1 VDRWTLGCPAWT
13 VTCLDSTCRQ
23 ALWAYPPRQFSAVEL
38 SELLGVAR
46 TQPVAGGTCS
56 TVIAVA
62 DQLAR
67 TKPNRTRSRLTC
79 SLALKLPGVSL
90 DIPDQVRRTVMAG
103 GNGAW
108 LDELPGVV
116 DSLAQEWS
124 LTIGTSLA
132 GGHAALVVEVTLDDG
147 TPAVL
152 KIGVPGRDVGQ
163 EAMMLRLANGVGCA
177 TLLREDLGRQAL
189 LLERLGAPM
198 YDLVADP
205 AKRHDLLCEVAVG
218 LWRPIGPD
226 IDLPTGAR
234 LAEQYA
240 DRLPR
245 LWEQAGRPCSPA
257 TVADALDCMNRRR
270 LAHDD
275 RSAVLVHGDIHEMNA
290 LQASDGSYKLIDPAG
305 LRAEP
310 ACDLGTIV
318 RCTPDLGDDLRART
332 ERLASRTGVDATAIW
347 EWGTIHR
354 VVSGVYACSIGF
366 QPFGALL
373 LAEADRLTA

>member
-1 VDRWTLGCPAWT
+1 MVIRNMRGTTSAAAATIRAVGAGQ
-13 VTCLDSTCRQ
+13 RQ
-23 ALWAYPPRQFSAVEL
+23 GSCDH
-38 SELLGVAR
+38 
-46 TQPVAGGTCS
+46 AGG
-56 TVIAVA
+56 
-62 DQLAR
+62 L
-67 TKPNRTRSRLTC
+67 RSRVLRTIRNHGET
-79 SLALKLPGVSL
+79 LAACEDAPSCWAKTWADRPFC
-90 DIPDQVRRTVMAG
+90 
-103 GNGAW
+103 
-108 LDELPGVV
+108 
-116 DSLAQEWS
+116 WS
-124 LTIGTSLA
+124 A
-132 GGHAALVVEVTLDDG
+132 
-147 TPAVL
+147 
-152 KIGVPGRDVGQ
+152 
-163 EAMMLRLANGVGCA
+163 
-177 TLLREDLGRQAL
+177 
-189 LLERLGAPM
+189 LGAPM
-198 YDLVADP
+198 YDIVADP
-205 AKRHDLLCEVAVG
+205 VSRHNLLCEVAVR

-226 IDLPTGAR
+226 IDLPTGAK

-318 RCTPDLGDDLRART
+318 RCNPDLGDDLWART
-332 ERLASRTGVDATAIW
+332 EQLASRTGVDATAIW

-366 QPFGALL
+366 QPFGDLL

>member
-1 VDRWTLGCPAWT
+1 M
-13 VTCLDSTCRQ
+13 
-23 ALWAYPPRQFSAVEL
+23 
-38 SELLGVAR
+38 
-46 TQPVAGGTCS
+46 
-56 TVIAVA
+56 
-62 DQLAR
+62 
-67 TKPNRTRSRLTC
+67 
-79 SLALKLPGVSL
+79 SL
-90 DIPDQVRRTVMAG
+90 DIPDQVRRTVVAD
-103 GNGAW
+103 GNESW
-108 LDELPGVV
+108 LDELPRLV

-124 LTIGTSLA
+124 LTIGSSLA
-132 GGHAALVVEVTLDDG
+132 GGHVALVVEVTRADG
-147 TPAVL
+147 SPAVL

-163 EAMMLRLANGVGCA
+163 EATALRLADGRGCA
-177 TLLREDLGRQAL
+177 KLLDGDLGRQAL

-198 YDLVADP
+198 SDIVADP
-205 AKRHDLLCEVAVG
+205 ARRHDLLCDVAAR
-218 LWRPIGPD
+218 LWRPLGPD

-240 DRLPR
+240 DRLPA

-257 TVADALDCMNRRR
+257 TVTDALSCLNRRR

-275 RSAVLVHGDIHEMNA
+275 RTAVLVHGDLHELNA
-290 LQASDGSYKLIDPAG
+290 LQAGDGSYKLIDPAG

-318 RCTPDLGDDLRART
+318 RCDPDLGDDLWSRT
-332 ERLASRTGVDATAIW
+332 ERLAARTGVDATAIW

-366 QPFGALL
+366 QPFGELL

>member
-1 VDRWTLGCPAWT
+1 M
-13 VTCLDSTCRQ
+13 
-23 ALWAYPPRQFSAVEL
+23 
-38 SELLGVAR
+38 
-46 TQPVAGGTCS
+46 
-56 TVIAVA
+56 
-62 DQLAR
+62 
-67 TKPNRTRSRLTC
+67 
-79 SLALKLPGVSL
+79 SL
-90 DIPDQVRRTVMAG
+90 DIPDQVRKTVIAD
-103 GNGAW
+103 GNESW

-116 DSLAQEWS
+116 GSLAREWS
-124 LTIGTSLA
+124 LTIGSSFA
-132 GGHAALVVEVTLDDG
+132 GGHVALVVEATLADG

-152 KIGVPGRDVGQ
+152 KVGVPGRDVGP
-163 EAMMLRLANGVGCA
+163 EAMALHLADGGACARL
-177 TLLREDLGRQAL
+177 LGADAGRRAL

-198 YDLVADP
+198 HDIVADR
-205 AKRHDLLCEVAVG
+205 ASRHDLLCELAVR

-226 IDLPTGAR
+226 IDLPTGAQ
-234 LAEQYA
+234 LAEQHA

-270 LAHDD
+270 RAHDD

-318 RCTPDLGDDLRART
+318 RCNPDLGDDLRART
-332 ERLASRTGVDATAIW
+332 ERLATRTGVDATAIW

-366 QPFGALL
+366 QPFGDLL

>member
-1 VDRWTLGCPAWT
+1 M
-13 VTCLDSTCRQ
+13 
-23 ALWAYPPRQFSAVEL
+23 
-38 SELLGVAR
+38 
-46 TQPVAGGTCS
+46 
-56 TVIAVA
+56 
-62 DQLAR
+62 
-67 TKPNRTRSRLTC
+67 
-79 SLALKLPGVSL
+79 SL
-90 DIPDQVRRTVMAG
+90 DIPDQVRKAVIAD
-103 GNGAW
+103 GNESW

-116 DSLAQEWS
+116 DSLAREWS
-124 LTIGTSLA
+124 LLIGSSFV
-132 GGHAALVVEVTLDDG
+132 GGHGALVVAVTLADG

-152 KIGVPGRDVGQ
+152 KISVPGRDVGQ
-163 EAMMLRLANGVGCA
+163 EAVVLRLANGGGCA
-177 TLLREDLGRQAL
+177 RLLDEDVSRRAL

-198 YDLVADP
+198 YDIVADP
-205 AKRHDLLCEVAVG
+205 VSRHNLLCEVAVR

-226 IDLPTGAR
+226 IDLPTGAK

-240 DRLPR
+240 DWLPQ
-245 LWEQAGRPCSPA
+245 LWERMGRPCSPA

-270 LAHDD
+270 IAHDD

-290 LQASDGSYKLIDPAG
+290 LQATNGSYKLIDPVG

-318 RCTPDLGDDLRART
+318 RCNPDLGDDLWART

-354 VVSGVYACSIGF
+354 VVGGVYSCSVGF
-366 QPFGALL
+366 QPFGDLL